1 MKTRTK
7 RLLEI
12 RKLISSSRIA
22 SQEELLHK
30 LEKKGFQYTQAT
42 LSRDLKFLKVGKVAD
57 PEKGMVYILPEG
69 NGNAVLS
76 AAEETVATT
85 GFVSI
90 EFSNNLGIIRTI
102 PGFASSL
109 AYAIDNHKPFE
120 LIGTIA
126 GDDTILIVSREGVR
140 KTEVLKSLSL
150 IIPEIDNKNQS

>member
-1 MKTRTK
+1 MKTRTR

-42 LSRDLKFLKVGKVAD
+42 LSRDLKFLKVGKISD
-57 PEKGMVYILPEG
+57 PDKGMVYILPEAPVS
-69 NGNAVLS
+69 NALS
-76 AAEETVATT
+76 RAEETVAST

-90 EFSNNLGIIRTI
+90 DFSHNLGIIRTL

-120 LIGTIA
+120 IIGTIA
-126 GDDTILIVSREGVR
+126 GDDTILIISREGAR
-140 KTEVLKSLSL
+140 KNEVIKSLAL
-150 IIPEIDNKNQS
+150 LIPEIEDKI